1 MLKMTFPDG
10 FVAEMITTTSKLPIM
25 ERQKIEGYLAHKWG
39 LNGKLPS
46 NHPYKLGHP
55 LSTGSPSFITDTPF
69 SDGKAID
76 LIDGHVEISSG
87 GNEDVFDGNGSFSVS
102 AWVKG
107 WPDEYPENIASKG
120 YAIPTSK
127 EFKNPELWLDAT
139 DSSNLLVSVKRDE
152 ITLTGTEGS
161 SQRLTEVFDGKWDNG

>member
-1 MLKMTFPDG
+1 MG
-10 FVAEMITTTSKLPIM
+10 AE
-25 ERQKIEGYLAHKWG
+25 R
-39 LNGKLPS
+39 KLPS

-69 SDGKAID
+69 GDGNTID
-76 LIDGHVEISSG
+76 LADGHVEISSG

-139 DSSNLLVSVKRDE
+139 D
-152 ITLTGTEGS
+152 TLKPARECQTRRGYINWNRR
-161 SQRLTEVFDGKWDNG
+161 QQPAFDRGL